1 MNLRIPLR
9 RRPRAGKA
17 ALAAS
22 VLSVVAAASAACGGS
37 GSGSSATSDGSQP
50 AVGGRVGDLLT
61 VAGLAAPNSLD
72 PSLALANG
80 RYPIQ
85 LAYEPL
91 LIHANDGSYQ
101 PGLATSWKYAGTD
114 NRKFVL
120 QLRPDV
126 KFADGGDLS
135 AAGVVDYFHYVAT
148 GSGPQASLFAGDT
161 FTATGPL
168 EVTIDMAS
176 PKPDLEYNLSQDT
189 NGGAVISP
197 AGLKDPK
204 SLSSATAGA
213 GEYMLDPSASIP
225 GSQYTFVPNP
235 NYYDKGAVHWK
246 KVVYKAIAN
255 PQSTLAALQSG
266 QVDLALGDQSTVAG
280 AKQAG
285 LTVTQAPVSVAT
297 VNLADRQGTKVPALA
312 QVQVRQALNYAV
324 DRAAIQ
330 KALYPDSGSPASQM
344 ALPGGEGY
352 DSALDNSYPYDVSK
366 AKSLLAEAGY
376 PNGFSLDLY
385 ATDAGGQANL
395 AQAVAQQWAK
405 IGVNA
410 SVKDLPNIQAFVQA
424 TRGGQAAVYTTN
436 YGPQPIATAGSSLY
450 LPKVVSNPFHTADST
465 LQGLYEQDVAAS
477 GSQKQD
483 LDRKIVGYLNQQAWF
498 VPIVGQDAFYYATKK
513 ITGTQVSA
521 GQPLLWICS
530 VAPAK

>member
-1 MNLRIPLR
+1 MS
-9 RRPRAGKA
+9 AV
-17 ALAAS
+17 S
-22 VLSVVAAASAACGGS
+22 VLSVVAVALAACGGS
-37 GSGSSATSDGSQP
+37 DSSASNDGSQP
-50 AVGGRVGDLLT
+50 AASGRVGDLLT
-61 VAGLAAPNSLD
+61 VAGPAAIRSFD
-72 PSLALANG
+72 PSLAISTD
-80 RYPIQ
+80 RYAIQ

-101 PGLATSWKYAGTD
+101 PGLATSWKYLGTD

-126 KFADGGDLS
+126 KFADGGDLT
-135 AAGVVDYFHYVAT
+135 AAAVVDYLKYVAT
-148 GSGPQASLFAGDT
+148 GTGAQASLFAGDT

-168 EVTIDMAS
+168 EVTIDTAS

-204 SLSSATAGA
+204 SLSSGTAGA

-266 QVDLALGDQSTVAG
+266 QVDLALGDQSTISS

-285 LTVTQAPVSVAT
+285 LTVTQAPASVAMI
-297 VNLADRQGTKVPALA
+297 NLADRQGTKVPALA

-330 KALYPDSGSPASQM
+330 KALYPDIASPASQL
-344 ALPGGEGY
+344 ALPGGYGY
-352 DSALDNSYPYDVSK
+352 DPSLDNSYPYDVAK
-366 AKSLLAEAGY
+366 AKSLLAQAGY
-376 PNGFSLDLY
+376 PDGFSLDVY
-385 ATDAGGQANL
+385 ATDAGGLANL
-395 AQAVAQQWAK
+395 AQAVAQQWAQ
-405 IGVNA
+405 IGVKA
-410 SVKDLPNIQAFVQA
+410 SVKDVANAQAFQQA
-424 TRGGQAAVYTTN
+424 ALGGQAPAYTTN
-436 YGPQPIATAGSSLY
+436 YNAQPIATAGKYLY
-450 LPKVVSNPFHTADST
+450 LPKAVANPFHTADST
-465 LQGLYEQDVAAS
+465 LQGLYDQNVAAS

-498 VPIVGQDAFYYATKK
+498 VPIVSQNSFYYATKQ

-521 GQPLLWICS
+521 GQPVLWINN
-530 VAPAK
+530 VASAR